1 MHGVLG
7 EEETRI
13 LRLSLGKLH
22 RRTYAEQFGLELF
35 EPHDVEPLDG
45 PVTLGGRRLGPQ
57 AMKTH
62 FEEMKMATQR
72 MTTDAVK
79 VDADEPWKNPQAAE
93 LDRLTIARW
102 LRALP
107 VSRLCKLAFASQLAN
122 YNGCAVGRQ
131 SYLGNL
137 AEVKGGGW
145 KGFGPRATSTIA
157 GAATNVWLSNLPMP
171 SARAS
176 V

>member
-79 VDADEPWKNPQAAE
+79 VDADEPWKSPQAAE
-93 LDRLTIARW
+93 LDRLTTARSGCG
-102 LRALP
+102 RYRCRTSAGSPLP
-107 VSRLCKLAFASQLAN
+107 LSWPTIT
-122 YNGCAVGRQ
+122 AV
-131 SYLGNL
+131 
-137 AEVKGGGW
+137 
-145 KGFGPRATSTIA
+145 P
-157 GAATNVWLSNLPMP
+157 
-171 SARAS
+171 
-176 V
+176 